1 MHEESTDL
9 ERKKMVKRKIVVDF
23 NTQHNVQRRKTIS
36 QLNM

>member
-23 NTQHNVQRRKTIS
+23 NTQRTKEEDN
-36 QLNM
+36 